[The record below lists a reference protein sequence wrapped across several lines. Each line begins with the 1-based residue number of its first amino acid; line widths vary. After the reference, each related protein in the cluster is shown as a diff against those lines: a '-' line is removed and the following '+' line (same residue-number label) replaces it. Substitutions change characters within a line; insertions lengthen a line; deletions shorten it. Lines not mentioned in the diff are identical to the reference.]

1 MKCEFD
7 LLENNLKTY
16 ISSGKIAGGALAI
29 AIGEDCV
36 FSTYQ
41 GYEDFENKKVIDE
54 NSVFRLASMTKPV
67 TSAAILICQD
77 QGLLDIEDNISKF
90 LPKFKLMYLNAGD
103 EKNLIKGKEINREI
117 KIADLLTHTAGFGGS
132 LESPQYDAIPF
143 IERNLKDNV
152 DKYASFLLPNNPGE
166 TFAYSG
172 VVGFDILARIV
183 EVASNMDYE
192 SFLKK
197 YIFNPLGMNSTTYKY
212 NKDNIN
218 HQVKMYKHEN
228 NQLILSENQERS
240 FECIQPGEVGGGAAL
255 LSTINDYIKFAIM
268 LTNYG
273 VYKGKRIL
281 SEKAVRQMSTAY
293 LDLNKTKGIDIY
305 ANWGLGVFIRG
316 RQNPEVNFHL
326 NPGSFGWSGAYGTHY
341 FSDPSLKLTVV
352 YMHNSQTYG
361 GAGAAHTIEL
371 EKDVMNFFKKA

>member
-1 MKCEFD
+1 MNYEFD
-7 LLENNLKTY
+7 LLEKNLKNY
-16 ISSGKIAGGALAI
+16 ISSGKIAGGALAL
-29 AIGEDCV
+29 AIGEDVV

-41 GYEDFENKKVIDE
+41 GYEDIENKKGIDKK
-54 NSVFRLASMTKPV
+54 SVFRLASMTKPI
-67 TSAAILICQD
+67 TSAAILICED
-77 QGLLDIEDNISKF
+77 QGLLDVEDNISKF
-90 LPKFKLMYLNAGD
+90 LPKFKHMYLNAGD
-103 EKNLIKGKEINREI
+103 EKNLVKGKEINREI
-117 KIADLLTHTAGFGGS
+117 KIADLLTHTAGFGGV
-132 LESPQYDAIPF
+132 LESPQYDVIPF
-143 IERNLKDNV
+143 KERNLKDNV

-218 HQVKMYKHEN
+218 HQVKMYKHEDDK
-228 NQLILSENQERS
+228 LILSDYQERS

-255 LSTINDYIKFAIM
+255 LSTVDDYIKFAIM

-273 VYKGKRIL
+273 IYKGKRIL
-281 SEKAVRQMSTAY
+281 SEKAARQMSTAY
-293 LDLNKTKGIDIY
+293 LDLNKTKGIDVY

-316 RQNPEVNFHL
+316 KQNPEVSFHL

-341 FSDPSLKLTVV
+341 FSDPTIKLSVV

-361 GAGAAHTIEL
+361 GAGASHTIEL
-371 EKDVMNFFKKA
+371 EKDVMSVINK